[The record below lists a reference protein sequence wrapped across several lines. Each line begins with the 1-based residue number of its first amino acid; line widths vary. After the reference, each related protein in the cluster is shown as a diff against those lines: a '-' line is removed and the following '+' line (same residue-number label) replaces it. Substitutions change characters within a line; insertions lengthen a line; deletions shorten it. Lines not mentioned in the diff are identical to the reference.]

1 MDGEE
6 ESECKAKS
14 EATTKS
20 DILFSFSQGNFIFTR
35 ESKSQELF
43 KVLGATSRDEET
55 TLQFMYLLQ
64 CISLSD
70 VSYRCYFA
78 A

>member
-43 KVLGATSRDEET
+43 KGVGSHVTR
-55 TLQFMYLLQ
+55 
-64 CISLSD
+64 
-70 VSYRCYFA
+70 
-78 A
+78 